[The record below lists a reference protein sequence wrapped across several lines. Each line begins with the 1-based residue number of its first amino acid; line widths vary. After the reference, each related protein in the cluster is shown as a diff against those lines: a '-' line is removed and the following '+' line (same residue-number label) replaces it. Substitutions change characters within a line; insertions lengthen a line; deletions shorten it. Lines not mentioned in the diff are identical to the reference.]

1 MQASGFVLAGG
12 KSTRMGRDKALLP
25 YRGTTLLEHA
35 ARAVLAATGD
45 VTVIG
50 DPDRYRRFGFPVVS
64 DRIPGRGPLSG
75 IHTALSVTKTDW
87 NLVVACDMPAI
98 SEDLLRALLDRAGQ
112 SSRSCVAAA
121 GVAGEPE
128 PLCAVYHRRSLAVLE
143 QALAEKRLRMR
154 DLLPNL
160 GTETWAVDVAGLSN
174 INTPAEWDEFAER
187 SQ

>member
-1 MQASGFVLAGG
+1 
-12 KSTRMGRDKALLP
+12 
-25 YRGTTLLEHA
+25 
-35 ARAVLAATGD
+35 
-45 VTVIG
+45 
-50 DPDRYRRFGFPVVS
+50 VS